1 MKKIDKAEYEKR
13 LNKITQ
19 IFEGLVVHAD
29 EQATYRCP
37 YKNRFDHCTAKFG
50 CRNQRKIDEGTG
62 LLCVGDDK
70 LDYRSAWET
79 DAPDQAAE
87 SQGTITCDGK
97 VYQLTPGK
105 TVFDYADDL
114 AVQVP
119 TSCFRTGQCHECIV
133 EIKTR
138 NGQSPTT

>member
-29 EQATYRCP
+29 EQSTYRCP

-70 LDYRSAWET
+70 LDYRRRMG
-79 DAPDQAAE
+79 DR
-87 SQGTITCDGK
+87 
-97 VYQLTPGK
+97 
-105 TVFDYADDL
+105 
-114 AVQVP
+114 
-119 TSCFRTGQCHECIV
+119 RTRSSSRFPRHNHMRRRGLSTHPR
-133 EIKTR
+133 K
-138 NGQSPTT
+138 NYF